1 MLGERGAREPFDVS
15 RRAAP
20 MDAFFAQI
28 QEGFEKLGR
37 DISVAV
43 DKLGSDYNRAN
54 GLLKRAETARKT
66 GIVTERNAS
75 LSAFPEYVCEL
86 GEAAKVVDV
95 SGNAIAALPQAL
107 AGLTRVH
114 RLCASHN
121 AIVALPPGLC
131 VGWGTSLKVLRL
143 ERNKLASLPPDLG
156 ELARLEELW
165 LSDNEIASLPASI
178 AKLGKL
184 RRLRLARNRLRF
196 DETPRAR
203 AANPGPE
210 TDADTSLRFLG
221 SCAAVRELVLDGNP
235 GITRVPTA
243 FGALTK
249 LETLSLD
256 DTRVRV
262 VPHELFEGCAA
273 LKSLSLKNAP
283 VAEDAAALRATRGF
297 VAFDARRARSRDK
310 QIAGNV
316 LLSGMDEIAGMNPK
330 ARSEARGNG

>member
-1 MLGERGAREPFDVS
+1 
-15 RRAAP
+15 
-20 MDAFFAQI
+20 MDAIFAQI
-28 QEGFEKLGR
+28 QEGFEKIGR

-54 GLLKRAETARKT
+54 GALKRAETARKT

-95 SGNAIAALPQAL
+95 GGNAIATLPQAL

-121 AIVALPPGLC
+121 ALVALPPGLC
-131 VGWGTSLKVLRL
+131 AGWASSLRVLRL

-165 LSDNEIASLPASI
+165 LSDNEIASVPASV
-178 AKLGKL
+178 AKLVRL
-184 RRLRLARNRLRF
+184 RVVRLARNRLRF
-196 DETPRAR
+196 DETP
-203 AANPGPE
+203 
-210 TDADTSLRFLG
+210 DADASLRFLG
-221 SCAAVRELVLDGNP
+221 SCAAARELALDGNP
-235 GITRVPTA
+235 GIARVPTA
-243 FGALTK
+243 FGALAR

-256 DTRVRV
+256 DTRVRA
-262 VPHELFEGCAA
+262 VPPELFEGCAA
-273 LKSLSLKNAP
+273 LRSLSLKNTPA
-283 VAEDAAALRATRGF
+283 AEDPAALRATRGF
-297 VAFDARRARSRDK
+297 GAFDARRARSRDK

-316 LLSGMDEIAGMNPK
+316 LLSGMDDIAG
-330 ARSEARGNG
+330 G